1 MIIQPLGPEVAVTD
15 AAITAA
21 RLIRMANT
29 HATDASVI
37 ALANS
42 SGACEFTLLPL
53 SSEVVEKDIGA
64 AVTATGGTVKATPVA
79 FTN

>member
-1 MIIQPLGPEVAVTD
+1 MIIKPLNTESAATD

-21 RLIRMANT
+21 RVVRLVNT

-37 ALANS
+37 TIANTAAASMALLAQ
-42 SGACEFTLLPL
+42 

-64 AVTATGGTVKATPVA
+64 AITVSGGTVVATPVA

>member
-21 RLIRMANT
+21 RLIRISNA
-29 HATDASVI
+29 HASDASAI
-37 ALANS
+37 TLANAV
-42 SGACEFTLLPL
+42 GACGFTLMPL

-64 AVTATGGTVKATPVA
+64 AVTATGGTVLATPVA

>member
-1 MIIQPLGPEVAVTD
+1 MIIKPLNTESAATD

-21 RLIRMANT
+21 RVVRLVNT
-29 HATDASVI
+29 HASDASVI
-37 ALANS
+37 TIANTAAAS
-42 SGACEFTLLPL
+42 MTLLAQ

-64 AVTATGGTVKATPVA
+64 AIAVSGGTVVATPVA

>member
-1 MIIQPLGPEVAVTD
+1 MIIKPLATKSAVTD

-21 RLIRMANT
+21 RVVRLVNA

-37 ALANS
+37 AIANS
-42 SGACEFTLLPL
+42 AAASITLLPL
-53 SSEVVEKDIGA
+53 SSEIIEKDIGA
-64 AVTATGGTVKATPVA
+64 ALTATGGTVTGVPVA

>member
-1 MIIQPLGPEVAVTD
+1 MIIKPLNTESAATD

-21 RLIRMANT
+21 RVVRLVNT

-37 ALANS
+37 AIANTAAAS
-42 SGACEFTLLPL
+42 MTLLAQ

-64 AVTATGGTVKATPVA
+64 AITVSGGTVVATPVA